1 METKKSVNIFH
12 LIILDESGS
21 MSSIYNESLSAMN
34 ETITSIRN
42 LQNTYPEQHHFVSII
57 TFEGTG
63 ETAIKVRR
71 DRVAIEKVEE
81 FTEKDYCPGS
91 YTPLYDA
98 MGYSINHLD
107 KNISDKD
114 AVMVTI
120 ITDGMENASQYYS
133 GKQIKTLV
141 SRQRKKGWTFAY
153 IGANQDAIEVA
164 NEINISNA
172 INFEATTEGIENMN
186 IRLNSARNRFADEIC
201 KCECASISVE
211 NLFDE
216 ENDEA

>member
-201 KCECASISVE
+201 KCEYASISVE